1 MIHIVQSSFFPQKD
15 LVPDQAKSM
24 APACLP
30 AYLIFM
36 MIRYNDMTLNSN
48 ELTALFDMT
57 EEFVT
62 DAVKQ
67 KTKAKKEVQK
77 IKNYVSGN
85 FIYAVC

>member
-1 MIHIVQSSFFPQKD
+1 

-77 IKNYVSGN
+77 NQKLCIGKLYLYNLL
-85 FIYAVC
+85 II

>member
-1 MIHIVQSSFFPQKD
+1 
-15 LVPDQAKSM
+15 
-24 APACLP
+24 
-30 AYLIFM
+30 M

-77 IKNYVSGN
+77 SKIMYRETLFMQFVDNRKTSFYGNYL
-85 FIYAVC
+85 